1 VIADFT
7 QLIMYPVDLY
17 AVQPNV
23 FDVLKSEFLS
33 VYSQE
38 SSLPFGE
45 QLYTPKGGQS
55 VGIGT
60 Y

>member
-1 VIADFT
+1 
-7 QLIMYPVDLY
+7 MYPVDLY

-23 FDVLKSEFLS
+23 FDVLKFEFLS